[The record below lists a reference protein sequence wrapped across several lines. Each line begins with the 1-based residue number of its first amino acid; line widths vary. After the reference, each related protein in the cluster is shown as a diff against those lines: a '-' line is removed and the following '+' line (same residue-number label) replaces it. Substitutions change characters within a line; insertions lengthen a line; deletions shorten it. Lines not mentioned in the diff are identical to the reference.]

1 MALSKDISRYSGKF
15 LDLAQQLEQTGQ
27 VILKCPDKKTAMNL
41 RFQFYGFRRAA
52 LAAGLGQQFPNLAG
66 CVVKITD
73 SVVSFLAADETE
85 IASVLAQIPSGETQ
99 ARPPETR
106 PADSAPEP
114 QLSMESLVQ
123 DYITTN
129 QKEQ

>member
-15 LDLAQQLEQTGQ
+15 FDLAQQLEQTGQ

-66 CVVKITD
+66 CAVKITD
-73 SVVSFLAADETE
+73 SVVSFLAADSTE

-99 ARPPETR
+99 ARTQEPDTPPEPFPTV
-106 PADSAPEP
+106 
-114 QLSMESLVQ
+114 ESLVQ
-123 DYITTN
+123 DFLTDL
-129 QKEQ
+129 QKEQQS

>member
-27 VILKCPDKKTAMNL
+27 VMLKCPDKKTAMNL

-73 SVVSFLAADETE
+73 SVITFLAADSTE
-85 IASVLAQIPSGETQ
+85 IANVLAQIPSV
-99 ARPPETR
+99 ETR
-106 PADSAPEP
+106 EPAPASANPEP

-123 DYITTN
+123 DFLTTN